1 MATKLTK
8 YIPPNMRLEIAQ
20 DVIEEKGI
28 RPLARKL
35 DVNPKSVYKY
45 KQGSAHPGDE
55 VMAKILAA
63 AGADEKIALR
73 NYLENLR
80 EDFLDALEVDF
91 DTTETIEEEKEELTD
106 QEGEAEESGEAEGGT
121 EEEESVDQETT
132 EGGSVV
138 QETTEGEKKQ
148 SSVDEEPT
156 KKLRLGDVFNKIDVT
171 KPFNQSKVEKILNTL
186 SEEPNSTLEE
196 IMDISN
202 LSQEAVEKYL
212 ERMESENLVTKNP
225 QGSYKLVIEFFE
237 EN

>member
-1 MATKLTK
+1 MTTKLTK

-55 VMAKILAA
+55 VMTKILAA
-63 AGADEKIALR
+63 AGADEKISLQ

-80 EDFLDALEVDF
+80 EDFLDALEVDL
-91 DTTETIEEEKEELTD
+91 DTTESIEEEKEESTD
-106 QEGEAEESGEAEGGT
+106 QEGGAKESGEVEGGT
-121 EEEESVDQETT
+121 EGEESVDQETT
-132 EGGSVV
+132 E
-138 QETTEGEKKQ
+138 EEERQ

-156 KKLRLGDVFNKIDVT
+156 KKLRLGEVFTKIDVT

-186 SEEPNSTLEE
+186 NEEPNSTLEE

-212 ERMESENLVTKNP
+212 ERMGSENLVTKNP
-225 QGSYKLVIEFFE
+225 QGSYKLIIEFFE